1 MLGEGALRLPPQPLP
16 SSPLSNSDTASK
28 GSEIKLTFVYNHMCM
43 CMNVRINVCV
53 CLCMY
58 GGVWCVHICVSTHI
72 CVCVRVH
79 RWPLGTHGSA
89 LGWLG
94 EETTLQGPSGEQ
106 GQDEPLQLLG
116 DTLVP
121 LCARQQAL
129 PRGEGYG

>member
-1 MLGEGALRLPPQPLP
+1 M
-16 SSPLSNSDTASK
+16 
-28 GSEIKLTFVYNHMCM
+28 
-43 CMNVRINVCV
+43 CV
-53 CLCMY
+53 CACVCM
-58 GGVWCVHICVSTHI
+58 GECGVCTCVSTHI

-129 PRGEGYG
+129 GRDMAE